1 MRYKIGD
8 KVRIKSNLI
17 VDKTYKDENGVES
30 VFVARSMLSY
40 QNKNATIIGISE
52 DETGYK
58 IDLDGAT
65 WLWVYT
71 MFEEDA
77 LSDGYLVKLKNGKFC
92 IYKNKTFYGKDGFKR
107 QLRCYD
113 KETLKHKTVDELS
126 VCEVYS
132 DGDTNDVFSMQG
144 RKLIT
149 LYNN

>member
-1 MRYKIGD
+1 MKYKIGD
-8 KVRIKSNLI
+8 KVRIKSDLI
-17 VDKTYKDENGVES
+17 VGKTYKGEDGMDSCYVVQN
-30 VFVARSMLSY
+30 MLKY
-40 QNKNATIIGISE
+40 QKQTATIIRVLGNGR
-52 DETGYK
+52 GYK
-58 IDLDGAT
+58 IDLDNGSCVWT
-65 WLWVYT
+65 YEML
-71 MFEEDA
+71 EDSF

-113 KETLKHKTVDELS
+113 KETLKHKTVDDLS

-132 DGDTNDVFSMQG
+132 DGDVNNAFSMQG